1 MIKGFTP
8 HSAIMNLIC
17 QHHGWVAKPS
27 LGKKVRFA
35 NGFTL
40 VETILAISILSV
52 VIVTAGS
59 LATSSIRIGGQNL
72 HQFTAFHLAEE
83 GIEVVR
89 HLRDSNWLQNRPW
102 AYGLGDGEYVI
113 ISDHALGRWALL
125 PATDRAGASSA
136 LAAPFENYERTVALR
151 TEGNA
156 MQVESRVSYS
166 EAGKEKIV
174 TLNTELTNWK

>member
-1 MIKGFTP
+1 M
-8 HSAIMNLIC
+8 
-17 QHHGWVAKPS
+17 
-27 LGKKVRFA
+27 KKA
-35 NGFTL
+35 FTL

-102 AYGLGDGEYVI
+102 TYGLGDGEYI
-113 ISDHALGRWALL
+113 ISDQTIGRWALL
-125 PATDRAGASSA
+125 PATNGLASAA

-156 MQVESRVSYS
+156 MQVESRVSYL
-166 EAGKEKIV
+166 EAGKEKMV